1 MHFLSQSSPSL
12 ADQTHLAWAELPFD
26 IYSPVGIFL
35 SLRACGHKPCLL
47 ESANGP
53 EQLTRFSF
61 IGVDPV
67 ARFTAAHDGI
77 RLEHEG
83 KSEAIHGDL
92 LGALREVNER
102 FALGPKRVQHTPFV
116 GGWIGSLSYEWAGVL
131 EPRAELPTTS
141 LDKNPYARFLRFDT
155 LVIFDHSR
163 KTIILS
169 TECRQG
175 ASQYKEAHAKLCAL
189 AEQLATPAPQR
200 SDFELLDDGARSS
213 MTQEQFLA
221 GVDALR
227 KGIRHGEIFQAVL
240 SRRFERSYRGDPFAI
255 YRALRIAN
263 PAPHMFYFEDG
274 DLRLIGSSPE
284 RLVSITDRQVQSCPI
299 AGTRPRHPD
308 HEQDEALAQ
317 ELMADQKERAEHD
330 MLVDLARNDLGR
342 VAAVG
347 SVNLYQHAR
356 LEKFA
361 KVQHL
366 VSRVSCTLDPKKDA
380 LDALAASFPAG
391 TVSGAPK
398 IRAMQLVAQIE
409 KLSRD
414 SYAGCFGYLDHHG
427 GLDMAINIRTVCA
440 KTDVLHV
447 QAGAGIVH
455 DSDPISEFQETQHKA
470 QAILDAIELANT
482 ATFCIR

>member
-1 MHFLSQSSPSL
+1 MHFLRQSTPEQ
-12 ADQTHLAWAELPFD
+12 AEQTHLAWAELPFD
-26 IYSPVGIFL
+26 IFSPVGLFL
-35 SLRACGHKPCLL
+35 TLRACDRKPCLL

-61 IGVDPV
+61 IGIDPV

-83 KSEAIHGDL
+83 GEEMLQGDVL
-92 LGALREVNER
+92 SALREVHQR
-102 FALGPKRVQHTPFV
+102 YRLGDTPVEHSPFS
-116 GGWIGSLSYEWAGVL
+116 GGWVGSLSYEWAGIL
-131 EPRAELPTTS
+131 EPRAQLPTTT
-141 LDKNPYARFLRFDT
+141 LVDNPYARFLRFDT
-155 LVIFDHSR
+155 LVIFDHAR
-163 KTIILS
+163 KTIVLS
-169 TECRQG
+169 TACRGGSAEYAQ
-175 ASQYKEAHAKLCAL
+175 AQSRLCEL
-189 AEQLATPAPQR
+189 AEQLEQPAPQR
-200 SDFELLDDGARSS
+200 SNFELLDTQARSS
-213 MTQEQFLA
+213 MTQEEYID
-221 GVDALR
+221 GVQRLR
-227 KGIRHGEIFQAVL
+227 SGICNGDIFQAVL
-240 SRRFERSYRGDPFAI
+240 SRRFERSYRGDPFTI

-263 PAPHMFYFEDG
+263 PAPHMFYFEDQ

-284 RLVSITDRQVQSCPI
+284 RLISVRDRQVHSCPI

-308 HEQDEALAQ
+308 REQDDRLAQ
-317 ELMADQKERAEHD
+317 ELCQDQKERAEHD

-347 SVNLYQHAR
+347 SVKVYQHAQ

-366 VSRVSCTLDPKKDA
+366 VSRVSCGLDASKDA

-398 IRAMQLVAQIE
+398 IRAMQLVAEIE
-409 KLSRD
+409 NLTRD

-440 KTDVLHV
+440 KSDRLFV

-455 DSDPISEFQETQHKA
+455 DSDPLSEFQETQHKA
-470 QAILDAIELANT
+470 QALLDAIELANT
-482 ATFCIR
+482 ATFCLR